1 MIIQRETNMT
11 PGISKKHLLSL
22 SFVGATMPP
31 RDPNDDEPT
40 VIREPDED

>member
-31 RDPNDDEPT
+31 RDPK
-40 VIREPDED
+40 